1 MNLEIIFKELSINK
15 ESSIED
21 INEAIKNL
29 GMEDIG
35 VSRTL
40 IESIL
45 REKNMIISTFN
56 LNTAD
61 RSRY

>member
-1 MNLEIIFKELSINK
+1 MNLEIIFKDLSIDK
-15 ESSIED
+15 GSSIED